1 MPRNPL
7 FCYCLKDYYL
17 HRILWGAFY
26 PNSET
31 LLHSLSTQVSY
42 YSSLIQNNPEWEY
55 VGVYA
60 DEGVTGTSQ
69 KHRNELNRLLADCE
83 EGKIDMILVKS
94 ISRFARNTVDCLEAT
109 RHLRE
114 LGIAVYFERENINS
128 LTQNGELCSHC

>member
-1 MPRNPL
+1 MG
-7 FCYCLKDYYL
+7 CLL
-17 HRILWGAFY
+17 